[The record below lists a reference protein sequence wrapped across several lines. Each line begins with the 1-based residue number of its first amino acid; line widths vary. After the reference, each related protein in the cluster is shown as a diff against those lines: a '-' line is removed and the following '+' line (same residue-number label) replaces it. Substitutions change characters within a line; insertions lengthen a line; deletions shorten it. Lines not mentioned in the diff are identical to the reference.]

1 MPTIVMMRMAS
12 PPWVVPTRPRARPCV
27 PPDRTTKPSV
37 RRCVPGAGGNCE
49 VVHTRAHLVVLLP
62 VVVWSRGCDTCG
74 LRQQETLAYYKEMG
88 GSGMVDTKI
97 ANRETEYHKRRLAR
111 ELSPERGDAFSG
123 DTPARSYKDIMA
135 EQTLKN
141 EKEQVMR
148 KIAKKAEEAAAAGT
162 TLSAVTAAPAA
173 PEKRTAA
180 AAPESATPRR
190 RKRRRWDDAGASG
203 SGSGSGTATATA
215 LDDGATPVVAP
226 GRSSRWDATPDVASG
241 GSGSGSSAAT
251 PRRKNRWDETPV
263 AASGQSWAETPV
275 VGSGGAAGGGQKR
288 SRWDETPEVASG
300 GLGGVGGT
308 TPMLSAAQM
317 TPELANRLRWERE
330 IAERNRPL
338 TDEDLDAMF
347 PPGYKI
353 LEPPA
358 TYVPLRT
365 PSRKLLATPTPM
377 STPGFMLGQTPARD
391 SYGISV
397 LPESSGNE
405 DLPFVKEEDY
415 RHFGK
420 LMEEVDESTLSNE
433 EMKERKIMRLLLRIK
448 NGTPPQ
454 RKSALRQLTD
464 KTREFGAGPL
474 FNQVLPLLM
483 SPTLEDQERH
493 LLVKVID
500 RIMYKLDDLVRPY
513 VHKILIVIEPLLI
526 DEDYY
531 ARVEGREIISNL
543 AKAAGLAT
551 MISSMR
557 PDIDDTDEYVRN
569 TTARAFAVVASAL
582 GIPALLPFLGA
593 VCKSRRL
600 WQARH
605 TGIKIVQ
612 QIAILMGCAVLPHLK
627 HLVEIITHGLQDE
640 QPKVKTITALAIAA
654 LAEAAHPYGIES
666 FDPVLQALWKGV
678 RQLSGKALAA
688 YLKAIGFLI
697 PLMDAQYA
705 SYFTKNVMVVLI
717 REFSSPDEEMKK
729 IVLKVV
735 EQCVGTEGVVA
746 EYVREEI
753 LPEFMKNFWV
763 RRNALDRR
771 NYHALVNCTVELA
784 NKVGASDIIKRIV
797 DDLKDESEPYV
808 GPLVV

>member
-203 SGSGSGTATATA
+203 SGSGSGAATATA

-500 RIMYKLDDLVRPY
+500 RIMYKLDDRVRPY